1 MYVAVGLGV
10 GLFFALLAGFYLVY
24 QLRKV
29 VLALFVWCLG
39 SLLAVNDF
47 AKAAGRLLKPQGRCW
62 ELVCHAAV
70 RR

>member
-1 MYVAVGLGV
+1 MYEAVGLGV

-47 AKAAGRLLKPQGRCW
+47 ANAAGRLLRSQG
-62 ELVCHAAV
+62 VKTASS
-70 RR
+70 